1 MKKRFF
7 ITILLL
13 SFGLM
18 PFGYAWADPFGTP
31 PILIYSGPG
40 QDPRPANAYGI
51 AQNSVTLDTVTT
63 FTNSPMSTSST
74 GPGIS
79 QSSSANP
86 LAFQVNSSV
95 SASAGYGS
103 NATVDAVG
111 TWFAIS
117 GGTYGSPVSLIAD
130 IAFQGHISASLAGTA
145 TFTNYLSFVS
155 STNSTIREYPIVQNA
170 VALPTGPPS
179 QTLIGTVPDLIFN
192 SPGINDI
199 NEVIRSNPFIVSV
212 GVPFRLGLVLNS
224 TVSYGGSVSFDPG
237 FATSSLYPGIGLFPD
252 GFAVYNNGVYTSL
265 STSGYSMA
273 AVPEPTT
280 MLLLG
285 LGLMGLAGVR
295 RKFQK

>member
-1 MKKRFF
+1 
-7 ITILLL
+7 
-13 SFGLM
+13 
-18 PFGYAWADPFGTP
+18 
-31 PILIYSGPG
+31 
-40 QDPRPANAYGI
+40 
-51 AQNSVTLDTVTT
+51 
-63 FTNSPMSTSST
+63 MSTSST

-212 GVPFRLGLVLNS
+212 GVPFRLGLVLNA
-224 TVSYGGSVSFDPG
+224 TVSDGGSVSFDPG
-237 FATSSLYPGIGLFPD
+237 FA
-252 GFAVYNNGVYTSL
+252 VYNNRVYTSL